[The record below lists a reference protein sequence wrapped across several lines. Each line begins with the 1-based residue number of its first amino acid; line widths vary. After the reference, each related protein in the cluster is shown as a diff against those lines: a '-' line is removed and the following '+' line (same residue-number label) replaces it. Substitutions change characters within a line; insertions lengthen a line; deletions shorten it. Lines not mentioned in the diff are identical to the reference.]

1 MRKTTIVFIACM
13 ALFILGGC
21 ATTADRTEARKQMAQ
36 QVEQALADRHFSIS
50 VDMMYPRRGRTVNL
64 TTDYSLEVRGDTLI
78 SYLPY
83 FGRAY
88 NLPYGGGKGLN
99 FTAPIKG
106 YQAVKAKKDMTR
118 VIIETQN
125 DEDQYIYQ
133 IEVFD
138 NGSASVYVNSR
149 ERESINYTGRMRF
162 NK

>member
-1 MRKTTIVFIACM
+1 M

-21 ATTADRTEARKQMAQ
+21 ATTADRAEARKQMAQ

-99 FTAPIKG
+99 FTAPITG
-106 YQAVKAKKDMTR
+106 YQALKVKKDMTR

-133 IEVFD
+133 IELFD

>member
-1 MRKTTIVFIACM
+1 M
-13 ALFILGGC
+13 
-21 ATTADRTEARKQMAQ
+21 
-36 QVEQALADRHFSIS
+36 
-50 VDMMYPRRGRTVNL
+50 
-64 TTDYSLEVRGDTLI
+64 
-78 SYLPY
+78 
-83 FGRAY
+83 
-88 NLPYGGGKGLN
+88 
-99 FTAPIKG
+99 
-106 YQAVKAKKDMTR
+106 KAKKDMTR

>member
-21 ATTADRTEARKQMAQ
+21 ATTADRAEARKQMAQ

-99 FTAPIKG
+99 FTAPITG
-106 YQAVKAKKDMTR
+106 YQALKVKKDMTR

-133 IEVFD
+133 IELFD